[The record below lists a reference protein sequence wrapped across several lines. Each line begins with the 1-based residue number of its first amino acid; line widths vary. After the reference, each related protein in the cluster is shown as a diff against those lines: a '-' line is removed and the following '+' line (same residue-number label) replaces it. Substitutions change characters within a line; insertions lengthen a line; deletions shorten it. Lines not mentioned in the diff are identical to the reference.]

1 MTNPKELT
9 LKIEGMHCAS
19 CVAIV
24 EKGLNKLNGVD
35 ACRVNLAI
43 HSATVEHNNDITSE
57 KIISEIVE
65 LGYKATIGRPDIL
78 AANEKEAKLAKKC
91 IHSFIGTFTS
101 SDGDCDVSYALW
113 ASSLW
118 NSLQCNCASCLSRC
132 GDILFRTVNNF

>member
-78 AANEKEAKLAKKC
+78 AANEKEAKIAKEAFTLSLGLSLPLMVIAMSPMLFGQVLFGTLYNAIVQAVLAGVV
-91 IHSFIGTFTS
+91 IFYSGQSIIF
-101 SDGDCDVSYALW
+101 
-113 ASSLW
+113 
-118 NSLQCNCASCLSRC
+118 
-132 GDILFRTVNNF
+132 

>member
-1 MTNPKELT
+1 MT

-19 CVAIV
+19 CFAIV

-57 KIISEIVE
+57 KIISEIEE

-78 AANEKEAKLAKKC
+78 AANEKEAKKAKDFERSDALSDE
-91 IHSFIGTFTS
+91 IMAFGVSIMDTAQGTF
-101 SDGDCDVSYALW
+101 W
-113 ASSLW
+113 E
-118 NSLQCNCASCLSRC
+118 
-132 GDILFRTVNNF
+132 RTE